1 MGGVSA
7 WRSSREPPH
16 TCDCGWELGTSQLT
30 KLSSFVFLTLAWLT
44 ELIMNYW
51 GPPTSFGEACNNM
64 ESVEL
69 SSLGFYFKKCICFP
83 TLNSNQ
89 IEGISADGG
98 GGRRETQND
107 SAFPIPLAEI

>member
-1 MGGVSA
+1 MGTGNISA
-7 WRSSREPPH
+7 HKIEQF
-16 TCDCGWELGTSQLT
+16 CL
-30 KLSSFVFLTLAWLT
+30 LTLAWLT

-98 GGRRETQND
+98 GGRRETQNN